1 MTRQTR
7 LRFHLQ
13 PQGAVWYH
21 VQASN
26 SHVLIDPQAEARAL
40 APGFVRPIE
49 LWRAP
54 RWQRPSSVN
63 MFRDNDNHP
72 VGSVSTVGSD
82 PGETGNRGA
91 GDYPTGGTGRISG
104 TRTRADPLA
113 DLRLPVGEVITL
125 ASVVDFVSDAS
136 AVRLGTLGALIDAV
150 AAALAGGP
158 PVVLAAPD
166 ADQGALWIGAVSFFA
181 PPATCLRLS
190 FSTYE
195 RLDDVLALAQAREAP
210 EAQGSAESGAGLAF
224 GDAGSNGTVGDENRE
239 PAGGRSGERNA
250 TGNDEGWRCPILSV
264 VPEADVDR
272 LSHRDDLPVVVI
284 DPRVEATFDLVN
296 GVAQRRTR
304 LGQQIRITDW
314 SRLAL
319 NLCCENYTAL
329 ERCLRRLDEVGPA
342 SSNGRSGAPDTQRN
356 QPVEPS
362 GPAWSLAAAVARTDS
377 LPFSLPMATSLL
389 RDLPGPARLPSEL
402 AEIRAPLVAD
412 DAEQAWQRLRS
423 ALATEPLQAEPVEA
437 DPVRGDVGRGEV
449 VQPGVVAATAIQVA
463 AVRAAL
469 DSYLRL
475 ALNDDAWLLRQVP
488 PLPTE
493 APVDPGLPAR
503 LRGPLARLAHRLT
516 HDLPGDD
523 DLAGDVRC
531 GMLMLRTVDFAH
543 RIARLIG
550 GPDLIEAGI
559 GHLAGRA
566 AEVLLDPTVGPRV
579 AAVVGPL
586 DGAGLARWIV
596 PPLSRPTEPWQTSGN
611 PIGERLSAPVIALLA
626 GAVDPA
632 RLITSTRSDPLAA
645 EPVALEVAAAS
656 ASGRIAGD
664 PRLRGPAVE
673 YLLHRSA
680 RAYPDADPAPMVA
693 EAFGRLVGDEP
704 WETSALLRLV
714 EHAPTALGAELVPI
728 VLRHLPYWGD
738 DPLSSRLAATLLKR
752 IQFLPRLG
760 ADRQLRPRRAGATD
774 GQAQLLNLLAT
785 TGPGW
790 LQLDDGLHRRAAEIL
805 MWGDRAWPGADPAVQ
820 RLIAPRITVA
830 AFQVALAAEPAQATT
845 VLATRLAAIPVGSG
859 WQSAVE
865 IGLEPALPML
875 AEVLRLNRYRLAGEL
890 VIDATRAMIR
900 PAEPPG
906 SDQRP
911 VSDQRPSPAPDR
923 APVDR
928 PRLTMLPV
936 RSVIGWLVAH
946 EALPE
951 LEEHLAA
958 LVLQEIRAF
967 GTVDPG
973 ELIAFWEPALP
984 RALGAVAREGR
995 SGSDQV
1001 IEEVLQVAL
1010 GFRDAAGRSLR
1021 HSGLAGLLVTPAGPI
1036 TPAGPVAPAG
1046 TVTPAGP
1053 VTPARPVAEDSQI
1066 EADPPPLPAR
1076 PRWWRR
1082 WGTRS

>member
-26 SHVLIDPQAEARAL
+26 SHVLIDPQPEARAL

-63 MFRDNDNHP
+63 MFRDNDNRA
-72 VGSVSTVGSD
+72 VASVSADSGEVANHAGGEHHTGDATGS
-82 PGETGNRGA
+82 
-91 GDYPTGGTGRISG
+91 GRASG

-113 DLRLPVGEVITL
+113 DLRLPVGGVITL

-136 AVRLGTLGALIDAV
+136 AVRLGALGALLDAV

-158 PVVLAAPD
+158 SVVLAAPD

-195 RLDDVLALAQAREAP
+195 RLDDVLGQEAP
-210 EAQGSAESGAGLAF
+210 GAAEAPGAPEGGTGAASGSAR
-224 GDAGSNGTVGDENRE
+224 SNGTVGDETRE
-239 PAGGRSGERNA
+239 RLSARGGEHSVAGDN
-250 TGNDEGWRCPILSV
+250 EGWHRPILSV
-264 VPEADVDR
+264 VPETDVDR
-272 LSHRDDLPVVVI
+272 LSRRDDLPVVVI

-304 LGQQIRITDW
+304 LGQEIKITDW

-319 NLCCENYTAL
+319 DLCCENYTAL

-342 SSNGRSGAPDTQRN
+342 SPNGRSAAPDAQPDE
-356 QPVEPS
+356 PVEPPD
-362 GPAWSLAAAVARTDS
+362 PAWSLAAAVARTDS
-377 LPFSLPMATSLL
+377 LPLALPLATGLL

-402 AEIRAPLVAD
+402 AEIRAPLITD
-412 DAEQAWQRLRS
+412 DAEQAWRRLQS
-423 ALATEPLQAEPVEA
+423 ALDAESVT
-437 DPVRGDVGRGEV
+437 G
-449 VQPGVVAATAIQVA
+449 I
-463 AVRAAL
+463 RAAL

-475 ALNDDAWLLRQVP
+475 ALTDDSWLLRQVP
-488 PLPTE
+488 PLPAE

-516 HDLPGDD
+516 HDLPGEDD
-523 DLAGDVRC
+523 PAGDVRC
-531 GMLMLRTVDFAH
+531 GVLMLRTVDFAH

-550 GPDLIEAGI
+550 GPNLIEAGI
-559 GHLAGRA
+559 GRLAGRA
-566 AEVLLDPTVGPRV
+566 AEVLLDKTAGPRV
-579 AAVVGPL
+579 AAIVGPL

-596 PPLSRPTEPWQTSGN
+596 PPLSPPTEPWQTSGN

-656 ASGRIAGD
+656 AFGRIAGD

-714 EHAPTALGAELVPI
+714 EHAPAALGAELVPV
-728 VLRHLPYWGD
+728 VLRQLPDWVD
-738 DPLSSRLAATLLKR
+738 DPLSARLAATLLKR

-760 ADRQLRPRRAGATD
+760 ADRQLRPRRAGTTD

-805 MWGDRAWPGADPAVQ
+805 MWGDRAWPGADPTVQ

-845 VLATRLAAIPVGSG
+845 VLAARLAAIPVGSG
-859 WQSAVE
+859 WQPAVE
-865 IGLEPALPML
+865 IGLEPALPLL
-875 AEVLRLNRYRLAGEL
+875 AQVLRLNRYRLAGEL
-890 VIDATRAMIR
+890 VIDVTRAMIR
-900 PAEPPG
+900 PTE
-906 SDQRP
+906 
-911 VSDQRPSPAPDR
+911 PAPGR
-923 APVDR
+923 VPVDR
-928 PRLTMLPV
+928 PRLAMLPG

-958 LVLQEIRAF
+958 LVLQEIQAVGSVNR
-967 GTVDPG
+967 G

-984 RALGAVAREGR
+984 AALGAAAREGR
-995 SGSDQV
+995 SGTEQV

-1010 GFRDAAGRSLR
+1010 GFADAAGRPLQ
-1021 HSGLAGLLVTPAGPI
+1021 HSDLAGLLPTAATPAN
-1036 TPAGPVAPAG
+1036 AGAPAG
-1046 TVTPAGP
+1046 S
-1053 VTPARPVAEDSQI
+1053 AEDTRI
-1066 EADPPPLPAR
+1066 EAEPSSLPAR
-1076 PRWWRR
+1076 SRWWWR
-1082 WGTRS
+1082 WSTR